1 MKSITLILFVVL
13 AYSCHI
19 KKEQKKDSGFSI
31 PKKDSLFVEEE
42 LRQYKNCLFSSFY
55 YFGLKRTYERLGMDK
70 EEFKKRAA
78 LDLTYYYYSGEFNPA
93 FMLDDKNRDKMFE
106 KWLNDTKYGDVDEI
120 VKGSFDMV
128 RALDFYNSED
138 VKVYLDSLRIV
149 EYKRIEEIN
158 TKTAKKK

>member
-1 MKSITLILFVVL
+1 MKSITLLLFVGLV
-13 AYSCHI
+13 YGCDI
-19 KKEQKKDSGFSI
+19 KKEPKKEPQFAI

-42 LRQYKNCLFSSFY
+42 LRQYKNCLFTEVY
-55 YFGLKRTYERLGMDK
+55 YRGLKRTYDRLGIDDK
-70 EEFKKRAA
+70 EFKKVEK
-78 LDLTYYYYSGEFNPA
+78 LDLTYYFYSGEFNPA

-120 VKGSFDMV
+120 VKGSFDIV

-138 VKVYLDSLRIV
+138 LKIYLDSLRIV

>member
-19 KKEQKKDSGFSI
+19 KKEQKKDSGFPI

-42 LRQYKNCLFSSFY
+42 LRQYKNCLFTEVY
-55 YFGLKRTYERLGMDK
+55 YRGLKRTYDRLGIDNK
-70 EEFKKRAA
+70 EFKKVEK
-78 LDLTYYYYSGEFNPA
+78 LDLTYYFYSGEFNSA

-138 VKVYLDSLRIV
+138 IKVYLDSLRIV
-149 EYKRIEEIN
+149 EYKRIQDRYTTN
-158 TKTAKKK
+158 